1 MKKVAFTLAETTIA
15 MIILG
20 IIAGT
25 LLHTLK
31 PNNMK
36 RDFWDKSAK
45 NMVLQIDYAT
55 KQILAR
61 NSLNYSLLDA
71 IDTSNATFSIVSSGA
86 EAKLIALYRK
96 YLIGL
101 RQYSVPSSYLSS
113 SLKDENN
120 ISSGF
125 KISDFAQGF
134 KLKNGAYMALKL
146 NGNCSTSET
155 KIYNPTTIEIRTVN
169 NSCGLIFFDIN
180 TEKDPNMLGIDQ
192 FIVSL
197 GKFGLK

>member
-15 MIILG
+15 IVILG

-61 NSLNYSLLDA
+61 NSLNYSLLDTL
-71 IDTSNATFSIVSSGA
+71 DTSNATFSITSEGA
-86 EAKLIALYRK
+86 DTKLIALYKK

-101 RQYSVPSSYLSS
+101 RKYSIPSSYKSS
-113 SLKDENN
+113 SLIDENN
-120 ISSGF
+120 TSSGY

-134 KLKNGAYMALKL
+134 KLKNGTYMALKL
-146 NGNCSTSET
+146 NGNCTTSET
-155 KIYNPTTIEIRTVN
+155 KIYNPATIEIRTAN

-180 TEKDPNMLGIDQ
+180 TEKEPNTLGIDQ
-192 FIVSL
+192 FIVAL